1 MAMGMNFIIIIFQKP
16 SILVE
21 KVAIIIL
28 HSICLDKIDVIKI
41 SCILFNC
48 LTSHA
53 KAYPLAPFLPFF
65 YRLLFNIWSLVARLV
80 RTWKFRLNSPF
91 LANGWEGLQNGPLFE
106 FKF

>member
-1 MAMGMNFIIIIFQKP
+1 MAMGMKIIIGIFEKP

-28 HSICLDKIDVIKI
+28 HSICLDKIDVRKI

-53 KAYPLAPFLPFF
+53 KAYPLAFLPF
-65 YRLLFNIWSLVARLV
+65 LVEYCLIY
-80 RTWKFRLNSPF
+80 
-91 LANGWEGLQNGPLFE
+91 GPLWQGWCAHGNLG
-106 FKF
+106 

>member
-1 MAMGMNFIIIIFQKP
+1 MGMNFIIRIVQKP

-28 HSICLDKIDVIKI
+28 HSICRNKIDVNKI

-53 KAYPLAPFLPFF
+53 KAYPLAPFLFF
-65 YRLLFNIWSLVARLV
+65 FSRVLFNIWPLVVRLV
-80 RTWKFRLNSPF
+80 RTWKLRLNSPF
-91 LANGWEGLQNGPLFE
+91 LGKWLGRFAKWRPLFE
-106 FKF
+106 LKF

>member
-1 MAMGMNFIIIIFQKP
+1 MAMGMNFIIEIFQKP

-53 KAYPLAPFLPFF
+53 KAYPLAPFFPFF
-65 YRLLFNIWSLVARLV
+65 VEYCLIY
-80 RTWKFRLNSPF
+80 
-91 LANGWEGLQNGPLFE
+91 GPLWQGWCAHGNLR
-106 FKF
+106 